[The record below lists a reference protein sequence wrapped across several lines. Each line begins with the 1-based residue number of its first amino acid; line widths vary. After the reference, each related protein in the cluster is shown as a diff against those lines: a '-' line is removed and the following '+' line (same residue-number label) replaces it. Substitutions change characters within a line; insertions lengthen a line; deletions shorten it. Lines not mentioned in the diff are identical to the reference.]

1 MICQQCEMPN
11 STAAGQCDF
20 CQSELSS
27 LLDTQM
33 PDDTD
38 RGQYQPA
45 PPVPATLGHYQL
57 LRQAG
62 HGGMGIVYQAYDA
75 TLQRP
80 VALKVLQWQRQGL
93 SAGQLLL
100 EEARLAS
107 SLQHPNIVTVYD
119 ISRSEQQSYIVTE
132 WLEGQ
137 TLDQYQTRSLSLPDK
152 LHLLAQ
158 TAAGMACAHQAGV
171 VHRDLKPSNLM
182 VCLPAKQIKILDFGI
197 ASQQRRLQQ
206 QADLQGAALPPVL
219 SSQLDTHW
227 SAHTTAHQLK
237 GTLPYM
243 APELLQSDDDAT
255 IQSDVYAFGVLMY
268 ELCYGIHPFLHD
280 NAEETMQAIVQQQQ
294 RPPAQLPNLPPPLKK
309 LIDQCL
315 SLHPAQRPTDLH
327 SVAALLTS
335 LQQDL
340 LQRAR
345 LGRWYPLVRWQFW
358 AGLAPVILLVSLWLG
373 QHSVDKEK
381 LLSQG
386 KTLALMPLQNIG
398 ADPSVQQF
406 LTGMSLS
413 LSQDLAQIG
422 QYNGNI
428 WVLPPAEFGQLEEVS
443 AKTVYQQ
450 FQTELVISGSVQHL
464 GNTRRLA
471 LNLQHGADG
480 RILKSAEIDL
490 ALNNWDLAQ
499 QQVRT
504 ALLSLLNWQL
514 PDDLALSKGSAVSD
528 TAYKAYLTGI
538 SYLYRHDYKNNL
550 EKSLQQLQLAVA
562 TDADFTEAR
571 FALIEAILQMARV
584 RDIHH
589 WLPQA
594 EQLTAE
600 LAKQLNNNIRL
611 LTLQADIAK
620 MHSDYTLAVDLYS
633 QALQQEPDNVTLH
646 YGLART
652 YDLAGQTAAAE
663 QHFQQAVLLSR
674 SWYFINAL
682 AVFYYQHQQLD
693 KAEASYRELAGL
705 APNNATVLQTL
716 GAIQFSRGDFKAA
729 LSTFRQ
735 AVAINNNAVN
745 HSNIGTL
752 LFYQQQYAEAS
763 QHFAMAVELK
773 PDNYQLWGNLADS
786 YRWAGQPDR
795 AQHSYQQAIRLVSLL
810 LEKSPK
816 LQNARLRLGL
826 YLAKSGQHRQALQEL
841 AVAGALHKPQQLI
854 NAAQIVEI
862 CGERQR
868 AVSYLQQ
875 ALQLGYE
882 FAALETEPEFKQLL
896 QQQVLPRPAT
906 GKH

>member
-1 MICQQCEMPN
+1 VICPQCEMSNPM
-11 STAAGQCDF
+11 TAGHCDF
-20 CQSELSS
+20 CQSDLPSQLE
-27 LLDTQM
+27 TQM
-33 PDDTD
+33 PGDS
-38 RGQYQPA
+38 GVSAAALPA
-45 PPVPATLGHYQL
+45 PAGFGHYQL

-62 HGGMGIVYQAYDA
+62 QGGMGVVYQAYDV

-80 VALKVLQWQRQGL
+80 VALKVLQLQRQGQ
-93 SAGQLLL
+93 SAGQQLL

-137 TLDQYQTRSLSLPDK
+137 TLDQYQKRSLSLPDK

-158 TAAGMACAHQAGV
+158 IAAGLASAHQAGV
-171 VHRDLKPSNLM
+171 IHRDLKPSNLM
-182 VCLPAKQIKILDFGI
+182 VCLPAKQVKILDFGM
-197 ASQQRRLQQ
+197 ASRQRRLQQ

-219 SSQLDTHW
+219 SSQLDTQW
-227 SAHTTAHQLK
+227 SAHTTAHQIK

-255 IQSDVYAFGVLMY
+255 IHSDVFAFGVVMY
-268 ELCYGIHPFLHD
+268 ELCYGVHPFLRD
-280 NAEETMQAIVQQQQ
+280 TAEETMQAIVQQNRRVPNTQ
-294 RPPAQLPNLPPPLKK
+294 PNLPTALKK
-309 LIDQCL
+309 LIEQCL
-315 SLHPAQRPTDLH
+315 SRHPAQRPADLH
-327 SVAALLTS
+327 HVAATLTR

-340 LQRAR
+340 LQRVR
-345 LGRWYPLVRWQFW
+345 FGRWYPLVRWQFW

-373 QHSVDKEK
+373 QQSVDKEK

-422 QYNGNI
+422 QHNGNI
-428 WVLPPAEFGQLEEVS
+428 WVLPPAELGQLEKVS
-443 AKTVYQQ
+443 DKTVFQQ
-450 FQTELVISGSVQHL
+450 FQTELVITGSLQHL

-480 RILKSAEIDL
+480 RILRSTEIDL
-490 ALNNWDLAQ
+490 ALDNWDLAQ

-504 ALLSLLNWQL
+504 ALLSLLDWQV
-514 PDDLALSKGSAVSD
+514 PGDLALSKGSAIND
-528 TAYKAYLTGI
+528 IAYKAYLTGM

-550 EKSLQQLQLAVA
+550 EKSLQQLQLAVNA
-562 TDADFTEAR
+562 DANFTEAR

-594 EQLTAE
+594 EQLTNE
-600 LAKQLNNNIRL
+600 LAQQLTKNTRL

-620 MHSDYTLAVDLYS
+620 MRSDYNEAVVLYT
-633 QALQQEPDNVTLH
+633 QALQLKPDNAMLH
-646 YGLART
+646 FGLART

-663 QHFQQAVLLSR
+663 QHLQQAVQISR

-729 LSTFRQ
+729 LVTFRQ
-735 AVAINNNAVN
+735 AVAIDGNAVN

-752 LFYQQQYAEAS
+752 LFYQQQYPEAS
-763 QHFAMAVELK
+763 QHFALAVELK

-786 YRWAGQPDR
+786 YRWAGRSDK

-841 AVAGALHKPQQLI
+841 AAAGELLKPQQLI
-854 NAAQIVEI
+854 NAAQILEI
-862 CGERQR
+862 SGQR
-868 AVSYLQQ
+868 EAATSQLQK

-896 QQQVLPRPAT
+896 QQQVLVRPAAKT
-906 GKH
+906 L

>member
-1 MICQQCEMPN
+1 MICPQCEMSN
-11 STAAGQCDF
+11 VVEAGLCDF
-20 CQSELSS
+20 CQTDLPSQ
-27 LLDTQM
+27 LDTQM
-33 PDDTD
+33 PDKPDN
-38 RGQYQPA
+38 QPFA
-45 PPVPATLGHYQL
+45 ITEPSPATFGHYQL

-62 HGGMGIVYQAYDA
+62 QGGMGIVYQAYDA

-80 VALKVLQWQRQGL
+80 VALKVLQLQGQ
-93 SAGQLLL
+93 SSEQQLL

-119 ISRSEQQSYIVTE
+119 ISRSGQQNYIVTE

-137 TLDQYQTRSLSLPDK
+137 TLDQYQKRAISLAEK
-152 LHLLAQ
+152 LQLLAQ
-158 TAAGMACAHQAGV
+158 VAAGLACAHQAGV

-182 VCLPAKQIKILDFGI
+182 VCLPAKQVKILDFGM
-197 ASQQRRLQQ
+197 ASRQRRLQQ
-206 QADLQGAALPPVL
+206 QAELQGAALPPVL
-219 SSQLDTHW
+219 SSQLHTHW
-227 SAHTTAHQLK
+227 SAQTTAHQIR
-237 GTLPYM
+237 GTLPYL

-255 IQSDVYAFGVLMY
+255 IHSDVFAFGVLMY
-268 ELCYGIHPFLHD
+268 ELCYGVHPFLRS
-280 NAEETMQAIVQQQQ
+280 NADETMQAIVQQNRQV
-294 RPPAQLPNLPPPLKK
+294 PDPMPKLLPDLKK

-315 SLHPAQRPTDLH
+315 SLYPAQRPADLY
-327 SVAALLTS
+327 SVAATLTR
-335 LQQDL
+335 LQQEL
-340 LQRAR
+340 SQRDR
-345 LGRWYPLVRWQFW
+345 FGRWYPLVRWQFW
-358 AGLAPVILLVSLWLG
+358 AGLAPIILLLSLWLG
-373 QHSVDKEK
+373 QQSVDKEK

-422 QYNGNI
+422 QHNGNV
-428 WVLPPAEFGQLEEVS
+428 WVLPPAELGQLEEIS
-443 AKTVYQQ
+443 AKTVFQQ
-450 FQTELVISGSVQHL
+450 YQTELVITGSLQHL

-480 RILKSAEIDL
+480 RILKSTEIDL
-490 ALNNWDLAQ
+490 ALNNWDVAQ

-504 ALLSLLNWQL
+504 ALLHLLSWQV
-514 PDDLALSKGSAVSD
+514 PDELALAKGSTIND

-562 TDADFTEAR
+562 TDADFIEAR

-589 WLPQA
+589 WLPRA
-594 EQLTAE
+594 EQLTNA
-600 LAKQLNNNIRL
+600 LAQQLNKNTRT

-620 MHSDYTLAVDLYS
+620 MRSDYVQAIELYREAVQL
-633 QALQQEPDNVTLH
+633 EPENATLH
-646 YGLART
+646 YGLARS
-652 YDLAGQTAAAE
+652 YDLAGQISAAE
-663 QHFQQAVLLSR
+663 QHFQRAAHISR

-682 AVFYYQHQQLD
+682 AVFYYQHQLLN

-716 GAIQFSRGDFKAA
+716 GAIQFSRNDFKSA
-729 LSTFRQ
+729 LLTFQQ
-735 AVAINNNAVN
+735 AVAIDNNAVN
-745 HSNIGTL
+745 QANIGTV
-752 LFYQQQYAEAS
+752 LFYQQQYPEAS
-763 QHFAMAVELK
+763 QHFALAVELK

-786 YRWAGQPDR
+786 YRWAGQPVK
-795 AQHSYQQAIRLVSLL
+795 AQQSYHQAIKLVSLL

-816 LQNARLRLGL
+816 LQNARLRLGM
-826 YLAKSGQHRQALQEL
+826 YLAKSGQQRQALQAL
-841 AVAGALHKPQQLI
+841 AAAGELHKPQQLI
-854 NAAQIVEI
+854 NAAQIFEI
-862 CGERQR
+862 CGEREAAISQ
-868 AVSYLQQ
+868 LQK

-896 QQQVLPRPAT
+896 QQQVLARPAAKT
-906 GKH
+906 L